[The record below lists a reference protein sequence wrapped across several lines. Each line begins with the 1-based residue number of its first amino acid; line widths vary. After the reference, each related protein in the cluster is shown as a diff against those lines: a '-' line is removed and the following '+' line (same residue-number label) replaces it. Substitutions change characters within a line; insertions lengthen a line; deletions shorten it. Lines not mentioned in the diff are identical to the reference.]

1 LTDSAAVLALDMA
14 CGEIAV
20 CVQRGESSFFSSISA
35 ASQQGKMRSTVI
47 VPLMNDV
54 LSQAGLSWHQLDAL
68 VLGAGPGSFT
78 GLRIA
83 AATLAGVNSAL
94 ALPILHVSSLA
105 ITARQ
110 TNMRQV
116 KMRQTKLASSESIW
130 VLEDARAGEVFVGH
144 YQAGQALQ
152 ADACLNWQDIEAM
165 SGGLFC
171 CHTEPPQTLN
181 QWTREPLTL
190 QRSAAL
196 ALEVQSLM
204 VSGELKLEQS
214 LVYPEAVYLQVS
226 QAERHGRA

>member
-68 VLGAGPGSFT
+68 ALGAGPGSFT

-110 TNMRQV
+110 INMRE
-116 KMRQTKLASSESIW
+116 TKLASSKSIW

-204 VSGELKLEQS
+204 VAGELKLEQS
-214 LVYPEAVYLQVS
+214 LLYPEAVYLQVS
-226 QAERHGRA
+226 QAERHARA